1 MDETRFDPLDY
12 VSVFN
17 RRKWWFIVPVA
28 LAIVV
33 GIALVSFLPRTYQA
47 TTTLAIGSARVAPTV
62 IGAPVEID
70 KQERMRAVSQQLLS
84 RPVLERTARLE
95 HMDQGASIDSAI
107 GRLRRSI
114 SVALPDSITPG
125 SAASSASA
133 AASGSQLTP
142 DQKASLDSYQVSYVD
157 ETPETAQRILNR
169 LAQVFVQENSKS
181 LEIQAQDTTQFID
194 AQLRSSENRLGALEA
209 KLRDMKE
216 SYMGRLPEQTNS
228 NLSMVSNLQRQLES
242 NATMLRGEQD
252 RLSLLDRQID
262 AMQQGADDALASI
275 KGTPGETAQ
284 GRVISL
290 RSQLVAARLQYTD
303 KHPEVIR
310 LKEDLADAEKAATA
324 ERTRPASDRAAI
336 LNTNPEYRGVL
347 KDREATKLRIAE
359 LQRQQSAIGGQ
370 IGAYQA
376 RVEMAPRVEQQMVS
390 LNREYDLERKA
401 YGDLM
406 DKKQAALF
414 NEELQRKQGGEQ
426 FAVLVPAGL
435 PDEPFKP
442 KPLRV
447 MLMAI
452 AAGFVLGGAG
462 VVGREYLDR
471 SVHDARGLRD
481 EFELPVLAEIPRIG
495 TVLG

>member
-1 MDETRFDPLDY
+1 MDEPRFDPLDY

-17 RRKWWFIVPVA
+17 RRKWWFIAPVA

-33 GIALVSFLPRTYQA
+33 GVALVSFLPRTYQA
-47 TTTLAIGSARVAPTV
+47 TTTVAVSAARVAATV
-62 IGAPVEID
+62 LGAPVEMD

-95 HMDQGASIDSAI
+95 RLDQNTSIDAAI
-107 GRLRRSI
+107 GRLRRGI
-114 SVALPDSITPG
+114 SVSMPDSITPSVG
-125 SAASSASA
+125 A
-133 AASGSQLTP
+133 AAPGNQLSP
-142 DQKASLDSYQVSYVD
+142 DQKASLDTYTVSYVD
-157 ETPETAQRILNR
+157 STPEDAQRILNR

-181 LEIQAQDTTQFID
+181 LEIRATDTSQFIES
-194 AQLRSSENRLGALEA
+194 QLRSSETRLTALEG

-216 SYMGRLPEQTNS
+216 SYMGRLPEQTNA
-228 NLSMVSNLQRQLES
+228 NLAMVSTLQRQLES

-252 RLSLLDRQID
+252 RLSMIDKEID
-262 AMQQGADDALASI
+262 AIQRGADDTLAAM
-275 KGTPGETAQ
+275 KGTPGESLQ
-284 GRVISL
+284 SRVISL
-290 RSQLVAARLQYTD
+290 RSQLAVLKLSYTD
-303 KHPEVIR
+303 KHPEVVR
-310 LKEDLADAEKAATA
+310 VKEDLANAEKAAAA
-324 ERTRPASDRAAI
+324 ERARPAADRQAI
-336 LNTNPEYRGVL
+336 LNSSPEYRGMV
-347 KDREATKLRIAE
+347 KDREAAKLRISE
-359 LQRQQSAIGGQ
+359 LQHQQAAITGQ
-370 IGAYQA
+370 IAAYQS

-390 LNREYDLERKA
+390 VNREYDLERKA

-406 DKKQAALF
+406 DKKQAAVL

-452 AAGFVLGGAG
+452 AAGLVLGGAG
-462 VVGREYLDR
+462 AVGREYLDR